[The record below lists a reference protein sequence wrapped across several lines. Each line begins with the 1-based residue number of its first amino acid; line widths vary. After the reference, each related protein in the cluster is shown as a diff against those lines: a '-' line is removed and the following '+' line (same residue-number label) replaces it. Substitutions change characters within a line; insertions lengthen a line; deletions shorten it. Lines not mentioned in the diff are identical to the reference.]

1 MTMAVATDDELAAMH
16 AALEPVYADLA
27 ADPLTA
33 GYLETITALKDE
45 IAAPP
50 DSAECEPT
58 VSDRSG
64 FPQGTFQNQMNRL
77 DLADGLYALTDH
89 NGVLQ
94 SPRAGYEVFED
105 HVTFEGEF
113 SGRWTFD
120 GTTLT
125 FSQLTLPDGGPIPS
139 GSAGVWGA
147 QPWVLVTDD
156 EAAGTTS
163 P

>member
-33 GYLETITALKDE
+33 EYLETITAIKEE

-50 DSAECEPT
+50 DSAECEPV

-77 DLADGLYALTDH
+77 DSPTDCT
-89 NGVLQ
+89 
-94 SPRAGYEVFED
+94 R
-105 HVTFEGEF
+105 
-113 SGRWTFD
+113 
-120 GTTLT
+120 
-125 FSQLTLPDGGPIPS
+125 
-139 GSAGVWGA
+139 
-147 QPWVLVTDD
+147 
-156 EAAGTTS
+156 
-163 P
+163 